1 VIAIAI
7 AAEVLQLRGASLAAR
22 PAQRG
27 SASGIARAESHAQPG
42 QPSEPARRAHPT

>member
-1 VIAIAI
+1 MVSPAMLIVALVIAIAI

-27 SASGIARAESHAQPG
+27 SARAESHAQP
-42 QPSEPARRAHPT
+42 